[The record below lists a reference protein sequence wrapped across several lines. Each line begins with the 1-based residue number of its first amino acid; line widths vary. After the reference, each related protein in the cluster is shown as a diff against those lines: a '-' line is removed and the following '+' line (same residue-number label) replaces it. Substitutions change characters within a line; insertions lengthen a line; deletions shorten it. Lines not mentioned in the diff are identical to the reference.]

1 MKVFKVIWNFFE
13 AMAEGRRM
21 RIEKQVQEYIKNR
34 T

>member
-1 MKVFKVIWNFFE
+1 MIVFKVIWNFLE